1 MQEDSFK
8 KLDVDDN
15 DLIVMKVTK
24 ELIKNK
30 KEFQEFAESIRKAK
44 QHAKI
49 NNPIIITP
57 FDIEI
62 ERFPEKELNKA
73 GYFKLTQEEKELL
86 EK

>member
-15 DLIVMKVTK
+15 DLIVIKVSK
-24 ELIKNK
+24 KLVKDK
-30 KEFQEFAESIRKAK
+30 KEFQEFTESIRKAK

-49 NNPIIITP
+49 GNPIIITP

-62 ERFPEKELNKA
+62 ERFSEEKLNKV
-73 GYFKLTQEEKELL
+73 GYYKLTQEEKEIL
-86 EK
+86 KK